1 MSASLSAVSSP
12 VVPGAVAQ
20 PGVAA
25 GGQLGGFEA
34 LLAALFGTPETGPG
48 LAPGA
53 AATAEPGET
62 VSSSGADAASAQAQS
77 LVAAL
82 FIPAA
87 APPTADAAPAPVA
100 ATSSVPAP
108 VTPVTGS
115 PLPAPPAQGA
125 AAGVVPPAP
134 NQPATASPV
143 TPDTLQAQLP
153 STHTAA
159 QAALAPPPPAAQI
172 VQVATALP
180 VAPSAAAAPP
190 KAPPAPQPE
199 PQAGVPADTAS
210 DPQAAMLA
218 SAELAPTV
226 PPSGLPEPRAA
237 RGAASRRGGD
247 LSQGPAAGSTA
258 ATVAGTPAN
267 PMVAAPVHAL
277 AANGV
282 AALLAAKVT
291 SADGSSPA
299 SPEAADAPAAGD
311 LQGPAPAVGDPG
323 SAPIATAHAAVAPAV
338 LVRGA
343 PETVATLAAQILKK
357 LDSRTTRFDMALDPA
372 GLGRVDVRLE
382 VNAHGRVTAAMAFD
396 NPHAAAELR
405 GRANELTR
413 MLEQAGFDVTGG
425 LSFDVAG
432 DRSQSGQNNAARD
445 QNDTSTWR
453 GRAFQAAL
461 DGAADADLAAGGALQ
476 VRRQLLAG
484 VDIKI

>member
-1 MSASLSAVSSP
+1 MSASLPAVSSP

-34 LLAALFGTPETGPG
+34 LLAALFGTADAGSG

-62 VSSSGADAASAQAQS
+62 VSPSGADAASAQAQS

-87 APPTADAAPAPVA
+87 APPTADAAPTPAA
-100 ATSSVPAP
+100 ATSSAPTP
-108 VTPVTGS
+108 VTPATGS
-115 PLPAPPAQGA
+115 PLLALPPQAA
-125 AAGVVPPAP
+125 AAGVVPLAP
-134 NQPATASPV
+134 DQPATASPV
-143 TPDTLQAQLP
+143 TPDALEAQLP

-159 QAALAPPPPAAQI
+159 QAALAPPPAA
-172 VQVATALP
+172 QVATALP
-180 VAPSAAAAPP
+180 VASAATAPP

-199 PQAGVPADTAS
+199 PQSGVAADTAS
-210 DPQAAMLA
+210 DPQATMLA
-218 SAELAPTV
+218 SAELAPAV
-226 PPSGLPEPRAA
+226 QPSGPPEPRTA

-247 LSQGPAAGSTA
+247 AGQAPALAGTA

-267 PMVAAPVHAL
+267 PLVAAPVHAL
-277 AANGV
+277 AVNGV
-282 AALLAAKVT
+282 AALLAAKAA

-299 SPEAADAPAAGD
+299 SPDAADAPAAAD
-311 LQGPAPAVGDPG
+311 LQSPAPAVGEPG
-323 SAPIATAHAAVAPAV
+323 SAPIATAHATVAPAV

-343 PETVATLAAQILKK
+343 PETVATLAAQILRK
-357 LDSRTTRFDMALDPA
+357 LDSRTTRFDMELDPA

-405 GRANELTR
+405 GRANELAR
-413 MLEQAGFDVTGG
+413 MLEQAGFDVSGG

-432 DRSQSGQNNAARD
+432 DPGQSGQNSAARD
-445 QNDTSTWR
+445 QNDTPAWR

-461 DGAADADLAAGGALQ
+461 DGAADADIAAGGALQ